1 MDGQLNVVNVDVL
14 TDYDG
19 RSKGCGYVM
28 IVIIIILLLLIPSI
42 RIADIFV
49 IYSRSIVEFETQEE
63 ARRAIAELQDTD
75 ELNVESS
82 LFIVIFSFREK

>member
-28 IVIIIILLLLIPSI
+28 IVIIIILLLIPSI